1 MGGCWRLIVLVVG
14 EQLLLVADVQ
24 LPVVRAFAPA
34 VGERLL
40 LVVGAFALAA
50 VGERPLLVFDAFALA
65 AADAFLPVVGERLPL
80 AVDASALVARAF
92 GLLGGLVLRRLLVA
106 HAWRQLVLLRR
117 GPEPRSRLLAALLA
131 FAPRVVVAQ

>member
-1 MGGCWRLIVLVVG
+1 MAGCWRLIGFAVG
-14 EQLLLVADVQ
+14 GQLLLVADVR

-34 VGERLL
+34 VGERPL

-50 VGERPLLVFDAFALA
+50 ADAFLPAVGERLLLAVDAFALA
-65 AADAFLPVVGERLPL
+65 AADAFLPVVGERL
-80 AVDASALVARAF
+80 
-92 GLLGGLVLRRLLVA
+92 LLVA

>member
-1 MGGCWRLIVLVVG
+1 MAGCWRLIGFAVG
-14 EQLLLVADVQ
+14 GQLLLVADVQ

-34 VGERLL
+34 VGERPL
-40 LVVGAFALAA
+40 LVVG
-50 VGERPLLVFDAFALA
+50 AFALA
-65 AADAFLPVVGERLPL
+65 AADAFLPAVGERLL
-80 AVDASALVARAF
+80 LVADASALVAPVARAF